1 MHHNQTLSQGPSTL
15 ENRVSEPSSIA
26 SENSLYV
33 KFPPFNS
40 TFSPQVA
47 STNTSTHR
55 VLLPVISKFYGI
67 TIRMFFHPSLSARFH
82 AFYGQWELII
92 GLSPLKLLNGTAPI
106 RVSEM
111 VLEWATEHHQE
122 LLANWERCK
131 KGIILKNIAPL
142 A

>member
-15 ENRVSEPSSIA
+15 ENQVSELSSIT

-33 KFPPFNS
+33 KFPPSNLA
-40 TFSPQVA
+40 FSPQVA
-47 STNTSTHR
+47 TTSTATHR

-67 TIRMFFHPSLSARFH
+67 TIRMFFHPSLCARFH

-92 GLSPLKLLNGTAPI
+92 GLSPLKLLDGTAPI

-111 VLEWATEHHQE
+111 VLEWAIEHHQE

-131 KGIILKNIAPL
+131 MGTNLRNIAPL